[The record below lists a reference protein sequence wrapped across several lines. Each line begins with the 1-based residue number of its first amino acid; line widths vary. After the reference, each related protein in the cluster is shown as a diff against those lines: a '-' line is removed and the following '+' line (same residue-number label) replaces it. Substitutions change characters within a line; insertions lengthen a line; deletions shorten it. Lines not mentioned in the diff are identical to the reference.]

1 MPSARKDSGAAN
13 TPDPAGVLAG
23 HAHLPQLTSRER
35 RETMGAPRGGSGRG
49 QAVRMASSFVVERAA
64 WAAARRAIGTRYG
77 EQLT

>member
-13 TPDPAGVLAG
+13 TPDPAGV
-23 HAHLPQLTSRER
+23 